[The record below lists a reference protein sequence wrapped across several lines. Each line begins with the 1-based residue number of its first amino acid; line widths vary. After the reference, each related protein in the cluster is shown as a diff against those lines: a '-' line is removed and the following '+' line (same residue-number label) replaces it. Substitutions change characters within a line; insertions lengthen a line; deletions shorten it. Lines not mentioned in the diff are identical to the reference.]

1 MQPRLASVLVVLFVV
16 SCFGPYLQVFGF
28 GLRTEQLFVYAL
40 LVFLVPFSVN
50 RLKLNSTAH
59 KVLVVL
65 ILQFV
70 ISLIAMFLVELPED
84 LQQASI
90 TAHLDTF
97 LMPIAT
103 ILVVATLSRPLKMK
117 SSLLVI
123 AGRAFVVMCAF
134 NVLIALG
141 QSQTAG
147 KSFLSLFWTSDPNVW
162 SVSEQAQLGLRYS
175 GIFNQPAEAGF
186 AYGLALVLIIF
197 SCRFSFALSLV
208 LAALMTAG
216 GLLSASKVFYA
227 CAVIIAFYGFIS
239 SFRNRRIWKSLIS
252 FSIVMGLS
260 IGVIYAIGLLPDRLE
275 RLKVVQISSAPDA
288 NVSSAPDA
296 NVSSAPDANGSGS
309 SVTSLTLDVLNTYTA
324 GRIGTGG
331 NFESIA
337 DVVMSN
343 SPILGFGF
351 GGWQVAYDSTWIE
364 ALVIGGVVGLGLTVL
379 AILVLFQKG
388 VRMLAPPIN
397 SAMLVVL
404 MGCCLVA
411 SLGIGA
417 LTANRVSTAFWTIV
431 TLLAFGRG
439 QEREQ
444 IESLPLNL
452 KSVRN

>member
-1 MQPRLASVLVVLFVV
+1 
-16 SCFGPYLQVFGF
+16 
-28 GLRTEQLFVYAL
+28 
-40 LVFLVPFSVN
+40 
-50 RLKLNSTAH
+50 
-59 KVLVVL
+59 
-65 ILQFV
+65 
-70 ISLIAMFLVELPED
+70 
-84 LQQASI
+84 
-90 TAHLDTF
+90 
-97 LMPIAT
+97 
-103 ILVVATLSRPLKMK
+103 
-117 SSLLVI
+117 
-123 AGRAFVVMCAF
+123 
-134 NVLIALG
+134 
-141 QSQTAG
+141 
-147 KSFLSLFWTSDPNVW
+147 
-162 SVSEQAQLGLRYS
+162 
-175 GIFNQPAEAGF
+175 
-186 AYGLALVLIIF
+186 
-197 SCRFSFALSLV
+197 
-208 LAALMTAG
+208 
-216 GLLSASKVFYA
+216 
-227 CAVIIAFYGFIS
+227 
-239 SFRNRRIWKSLIS
+239 
-252 FSIVMGLS
+252 
-260 IGVIYAIGLLPDRLE
+260 
-275 RLKVVQISSAPDA
+275 
-288 NVSSAPDA
+288 
-296 NVSSAPDANGSGS
+296 
-309 SVTSLTLDVLNTYTA
+309 VTSLTLDVLNTYTA